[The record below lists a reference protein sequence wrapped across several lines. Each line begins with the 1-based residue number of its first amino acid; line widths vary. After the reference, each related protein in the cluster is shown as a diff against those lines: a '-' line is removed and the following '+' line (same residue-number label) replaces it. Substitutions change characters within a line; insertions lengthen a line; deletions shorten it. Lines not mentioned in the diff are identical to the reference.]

1 MATTGSWA
9 GNDTVTRTNIWGTQT
24 YTLSQNEV
32 FGSLFNLLISARTF
46 TDNINGGYTSLCDRF
61 RTDGSQYGDFK
72 TYKGT
77 DVLKTQAFTDG
88 YAYNSNGNFQ
98 GNLLKTAK
106 PADPKVQYVQIDQVR
121 FIELSLDTFLTKRA
135 FSDEGSF
142 SEFHGSMLSWLGD
155 TKKVYESSL
164 VNAWLGT
171 SFSNST
177 INTIEIDLPTVK
189 ALGTTEEE
197 KRRLSAQQ
205 IAKDTADLLV
215 EIKDFSRD
223 YNEWGLLRAVNPDD
237 LLFVWNAK
245 YINEITKLDLP
256 TIFHKDGLM
265 EKMDQEI
272 LPKRWFGRAAAA
284 TDKGAGALIDA
295 DGVYDNTK
303 GTLRSLV
310 EKEYTV
316 GQDTYHVFPG
326 DALVDN
332 ATVKSSGG
340 NFTEAEVYV
349 EDPSIIAKIVHKS
362 GIVYMAAYESQE
374 SFYNPRGKI
383 TNFYLHFSYSNPC
396 YLKNYPFL
404 TVKEKAATVTPTPG
418 DND

>member
-9 GNDTVTRTNIWGTQT
+9 GNAAPTRTNIWGTQT

-32 FGSLFNLLISARTF
+32 FGSLFNLLIQARTL
-46 TDNINGGYTSLCDRF
+46 TDNVNGGYTSLADRF
-61 RTDGSQYGDFK
+61 RDSGSQFGDFK

-77 DVLKTQAFTDG
+77 DVLKTQAFTDP

-121 FIELSLDTFLTKRA
+121 FIELSLDTFLSKRG

-142 SEFHGSMLSWLGD
+142 DEFHGSVLSWMGD

-164 VNAWLGT
+164 VNAMIGT
-171 SFSNST
+171 TSSSST
-177 INTIEIDLPTVK
+177 INTINVDLTTVK

-197 KRRLSAQQ
+197 SRRLAAQE

-237 LLFVWNAK
+237 LLFVWNSS
-245 YINEITKLDLP
+245 YINTINKLALP
-256 TIFHKDGLM
+256 TIFNKEGLM
-265 EKMDQEI
+265 EKMNQEI
-272 LPKRWFGRAAAA
+272 LPKRWFGHKVAAA
-284 TDKGAGALIDA
+284 DKGSGKVIDG

-316 GQDTYHVFPG
+316 SQTTYHVFPG
-326 DALVDN
+326 DALVN
-332 ATVKSSGG
+332 GATVKDSG
-340 NFTEAEVYV
+340 NFEENEVYV
-349 EDPSIIAKIVHKS
+349 EDADIICKIVHKS

-374 SFYNPRGKI
+374 SFYNQRSKV
-383 TNFYLHFSYSNPC
+383 TNFYLHFMYSNPT

-404 TVKEKAATVTPTPG
+404 TVKAI
-418 DND
+418 

>member
-9 GNDTVTRTNIWGTQT
+9 GNTTVTRTNIWGTQT
-24 YTLSQNEV
+24 YTLSQNEI
-32 FGSLFNLLISARTF
+32 FGSLFNLLIAARTF
-46 TDNINGGYTSLCDRF
+46 TDNVNGGYTSLADRF
-61 RTDGSQYGDFK
+61 RQDGSLYGDFK
-72 TYKGT
+72 AYKGT
-77 DVLKTQAFTDG
+77 DVLKTQAFTDP
-88 YAYNSNGNFQ
+88 YAYNNNGNFQ

-121 FIELSLDTFLTKRA
+121 FIELSLDTFLTKRG

-142 SEFHGSMLSWLGD
+142 NEFHGSMLAWMGD
-155 TKKVYESSL
+155 TKKVYESGL
-164 VNAWLGT
+164 VNSMIGT
-171 SFSNST
+171 TVSGST
-177 INTIEIDLPTVK
+177 INTINIDLTTAK
-189 ALGTTEEE
+189 GSASTEEE
-197 KRRLSAQQ
+197 ARRLAAQE

-245 YINEITKLDLP
+245 YVNEITKLDLP

-265 EKMDQEI
+265 EKMNQEI
-272 LPKRWFGRAAAA
+272 LPKRWFGRAVAAG
-284 TDKGAGALIDA
+284 DKGEGKVIDG

-316 GQDTYHVFPG
+316 SDTVYHVFPG
-326 DALVDN
+326 DALVN
-332 ATVKSSGG
+332 GATVKASG
-340 NFTEAEVYV
+340 NFEEAEVYV
-349 EDPSIIAKIVHKS
+349 EDADIICKIVHKS
-362 GIVYMAAYESQE
+362 GIVYLAAYESQE
-374 SFYNPRGKI
+374 SFYNQRSKV
-383 TNFYLHFSYSNPC
+383 TNFYLHFMYSNPT

-404 TVKEKAATVTPTPG
+404 TVKAI
-418 DND
+418 